1 MAVLAT
7 GSNNRCLRA
16 SVRFVDSALTGSV
29 TGAEALADPYDARIT
44 LSSPAFLRLPHLA
57 PIVSDMHFVV
67 RDRLGRLLAFLAR
80 LHQDGRAPAAGPPPL
95 SSTGAVGGIG
105 VDQGTA
111 LLIEPD
117 GSTSIVG
124 SGTAYFIS
132 LQPNTSRVCAHGEP
146 LSVGVM
152 PAYRL
157 DAKTGGRFDLSR
169 WQGSGGVSYNIT
181 VRDGKIAGG
190 YGPH

>member
-1 MAVLAT
+1 M
-7 GSNNRCLRA
+7 
-16 SVRFVDSALTGSV
+16 
-29 TGAEALADPYDARIT
+29 
-44 LSSPAFLRLPHLA
+44 
-57 PIVSDMHFVV
+57 
-67 RDRLGRLLAFLAR
+67 
-80 LHQDGRAPAAGPPPL
+80 
-95 SSTGAVGGIG
+95 
-105 VDQGTA
+105 DQGTA